1 MNKGRIVQVTV
12 GMIVLI
18 GLLLASLFVIE
29 ISKSNQ
35 KEFLKGLTTLEEPFL
50 RLTGTTDVERKARS
64 QDYIVQGKMQV
75 KLDGYRGQELEEK
88 IEQGTN
94 IIVTGQTKGLEKQSF
109 REYTWKKEDMEVMKV
124 KLLRDG
130 QK

>member
-50 RLTGTTDVERKARS
+50 RLTGTTDVERKAR
-64 QDYIVQGKMQV
+64 DYIVQGKMQV

-88 IEQGTN
+88 I
-94 IIVTGQTKGLEKQSF
+94 
-109 REYTWKKEDMEVMKV
+109 
-124 KLLRDG
+124 
-130 QK
+130 